1 MARKKTKEIMNIP
14 KRYPSQWLLVLVLA
28 VMNFGWVAGRKAII
42 IAGNFSIDGVQY
54 NIAEFDPSTDS

>member
-14 KRYPSQWLLVLVLA
+14 KRYPLLVLVLA